1 MLDKKKSTSK
11 NLKKPLKTL
20 TNKPSVT
27 MINCSLKYK
36 GFDEEEYVS
45 MSPARESHPP
55 AERDLRKRIQK
66 VASELDA

>member
-1 MLDKKKSTSK
+1 MLDEKKSTPK

-36 GFDEEEYVS
+36 GLDEEEYVS
-45 MSPARESHPP
+45 KSPARESHPP

-66 VASELDA
+66 VASEPDA